1 MLKIALKVAK
11 VASILRRCEKPIFYT
26 REYKGSLKDKAEIEE
41 LTVGWLKRLISR
53 MKEVLGNYERER
65 ERERESEREREREVR
80 ND

>member
-1 MLKIALKVAK
+1 MLNLALKMAK

-53 MKEVLGNYERER
+53 MKEVLGNYEQRER
-65 ERERESEREREREVR
+65 ERERERAKEREREK
-80 ND
+80 